1 MPVYLSLLLNLHHIN
16 IYYLKYIVQIYFS
29 NAILCV
35 LNLIVPRGNA
45 HMNMNLKKDLN
56 DCYMYGEIISQQGF
70 GPKKDI
76 TMSEMIRFDL
86 LQFLVYLLD
95 GSQRNVYP
103 HTVFIQNYLN
113 QYFTPDRLLRFKY
126 ERTEADKFATTIPRS
141 FTYFAEADT
150 SGKSAYT
157 TKGYSKARNLLN
169 LYIALGQEFIA
180 CDSVVSESETAR
192 LTAYTSMIEK
202 YLRKH
207 KIYEAGKG
215 PIASSILN
223 GGNPY
228 IPPAANA
235 GGAKPAPGN
244 KVAQSYSSPQAALE
258 AMKGQ
263 LNKQEVP
270 EEELSLDD
278 LMNELNSLT
287 GLEEVKEDI
296 KSLINLLKVKK
307 LREERGMK
315 QPSMSLHMVFSG
327 NPGTGKTTVA
337 RLLAKIYKC
346 IGILPQGQLVE
357 VDRSGLVEG
366 YVGHTAIKTKEVVES
381 ALGGVL
387 FIDEAYTLTAGK
399 DDKDFG
405 QEAVDTLL
413 KLMEDNRD
421 NLIVIVAGYT
431 DLMEE
436 FVNSNPGLRSRFN
449 KYIFFKDYTGDQLYD
464 IFLANCK
471 KQEYEPNEAGKK
483 YVKEYLNK
491 RAAEHDEN
499 FANAREV
506 RNYIERAIARQ
517 ATRIVGLDKV
527 SDKQLRTLT
536 KSDLAED

>member
-1 MPVYLSLLLNLHHIN
+1 
-16 IYYLKYIVQIYFS
+16 
-29 NAILCV
+29 
-35 LNLIVPRGNA
+35 
-45 HMNMNLKKDLN
+45 MNMNLKKELN

-86 LQFLVYLLD
+86 LQFLIYLVD
-95 GSQRNVYP
+95 TSSGNIQP
-103 HTVFIQNYLN
+103 QATFIHGYLN
-113 QYFTPDRLLRFKY
+113 QYFTQDRLLRFKY
-126 ERTEADKFATTIPRS
+126 ERTETDKFAHTVPRS
-141 FTYFAEADT
+141 FTYFAEADA

-157 TKGYSKARNLLN
+157 TKGYSKSRNLLN
-169 LYIALGQEFIA
+169 LYMELGQEFIA
-180 CDSVVSESETAR
+180 CNSTITEQEMKR
-192 LTAYTSMIEK
+192 LSSYTGMIEK

-207 KIYEAGKG
+207 NLYEAGKG
-215 PIASSILN
+215 PIPGSILN
-223 GGNPY
+223 GGNNYTP
-228 IPPAANA
+228 PSSSAPAANA
-235 GGAKPAPGN
+235 KTGALTGKGPTAG
-244 KVAQSYSSPQAALE
+244 ATSYASPEAALE

-263 LNKQEVP
+263 LNKEEIP
-270 EEELSLDD
+270 EEELNLED

-287 GLEEVKEDI
+287 GLDEVKEDI
-296 KSLINLLKVKK
+296 KSLINILKVKK

-315 QPSMSLHMVFSG
+315 QPSVSLHMVFSG

-346 IGILPQGQLVE
+346 IGILPKGQLVE

-381 ALGGVL
+381 ALGGIL

-421 NLIVIVAGYT
+421 NLVVIVAGYT
-431 DLMEE
+431 DLMED
-436 FVNSNPGLRSRFN
+436 FVDSNPGLRSRFN
-449 KYIFFKDYTGDQLYD
+449 KYIFFKDYTGDQLYE

-483 YVKEYLNK
+483 YVKEYLTK
-491 RAAEHDEN
+491 RANEHDEN

-517 ATRIVGLDKV
+517 ATRIVSLDKV

-536 KSDLAED
+536 KADLVES